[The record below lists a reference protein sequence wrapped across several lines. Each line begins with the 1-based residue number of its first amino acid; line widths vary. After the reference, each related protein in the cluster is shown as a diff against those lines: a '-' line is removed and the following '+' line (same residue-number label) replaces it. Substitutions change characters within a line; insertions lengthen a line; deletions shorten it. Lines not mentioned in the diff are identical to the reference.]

1 VDYSG
6 AINFHE
12 LSHDCTSK
20 LIISDKENHRSYR
33 AIINPDITLPLTNL
47 KPSKVIFYNL
57 LFCSL
62 SIAKITDFKDGLID
76 LSSLFNYLNSNSKY
90 KKTLIDLNIDE
101 TNILPNESYIN
112 ILKKN
117 QIIVKSNNNYHTL
130 IASEKAKDI
139 IEQICQD
146 YGENSINPLCD
157 LITEIVTMYSNTIL
171 ANSLL
176 ATNNDIIK
184 SIHDSI
190 ILTNKDPNGKY
201 SLNNQGL
208 SDRKKYLITDGIVN
222 VDNGIDNIEVSKA
235 SFTIIK
241 NHISHKAPNEN
252 SYYED
257 MDTVDE
263 NITYNADEINVFTHD
278 LFSENLSASLLA
290 SREIQSI
297 DNFDKLLDK
306 ITILTEITQKIK
318 HRNSKNIL
326 VGEYISAIKTI
337 MSKTMSV
344 TDENKKQYIVLTDKS
359 VNLIKMWSTLLNNV
373 QVQSLLNQLSSS
385 QEQSCQLK
393 KGLK

>member
-1 VDYSG
+1 M
-6 AINFHE
+6 
-12 LSHDCTSK
+12 
-20 LIISDKENHRSYR
+20 
-33 AIINPDITLPLTNL
+33 PLTNL
-47 KPSKVIFYNL
+47 KPSKITFYNL

-62 SIAKITDFKDGLID
+62 SSAKITDFKDNLID
-76 LSSLFNYLNSNSKY
+76 SNSLVNYLNSNSKY
-90 KKTLIDLNIDE
+90 KKILVDLNIDE
-101 TNILPNESYIN
+101 TNILPKKSYLS
-112 ILKKN
+112 ILRN
-117 QIIVKSNNNYHTL
+117 NHIIAKSKDNYHTL
-130 IASEKAKDI
+130 ITSEKAKNI
-139 IEQICQD
+139 IGQISKD
-146 YGENSINPLCD
+146 YGEININSLCD
-157 LITEIVTMYSNTIL
+157 LTTEIVAMYSNIIH
-171 ANSLL
+171 ANNLL
-176 ATNNDIIK
+176 AANNDIIK
-184 SIHDSI
+184 SVHDSI
-190 ILTNKDPNGKY
+190 ILTNKNPNGIY

-222 VDNGIDNIEVSKA
+222 VDNGIDNIEVSNA

-241 NHISHKAPNEN
+241 NHISHKAPNED

-257 MDTVDE
+257 MDTVDDDLD
-263 NITYNADEINVFTHD
+263 YNADEINVFTHD

-297 DNFDKLLDK
+297 GNFDKLLDK
-306 ITILTEITQKIK
+306 IAILTEIAQKIK

-326 VGEYISAIKTI
+326 VEEYISAIKTI

-359 VNLIKMWSTLLNNV
+359 VNLIKMWKALINNI